1 MSVVAVVNQKGGVG
15 KTTVTL
21 NLAGALAASGVRV
34 LVVDLDPQA
43 NATSGLGV
51 WGPTATIDDVLA
63 DPYGTPASSIAIPS
77 AWPVEHGR
85 PDLVPS
91 SAALANREPLLAA
104 DPIGAQDRL
113 GTGLA
118 GLSHDVVLVDC
129 PPSLGLLTV
138 NALFAADQALIV
150 TEPAAWAADGVDMI
164 LATLQRVEA
173 RRLRPMQPARLVI
186 NRLGRTRDARYWHD
200 QLIERHRVRVLPPVQ
215 MRTAVSEAAAQSLP
229 VAALTRTGAAEAA
242 IEFRTIAVELASDL
256 GVGDGAP
263 DELASDT
270 LQLVQAIPVQ
280 SW

>member
-1 MSVVAVVNQKGGVG
+1 MSVIAVVNQKGGVG

-21 NLAGALAASGVRV
+21 NLAGALAASGRSI

-51 WGPTATIDDVLA
+51 WRPAATVDDVLA
-63 DPYGTPASSIAIPS
+63 DPFGTPAASIVVPA
-77 AWPVEHGR
+77 AWPAEHGR

-91 SAALANREPLLAA
+91 SPALANREPLLAA

-113 GTGLA
+113 GTGL
-118 GLSHDVVLVDC
+118 SSVTHDVVLVDC

-173 RRLRPMQPARLVI
+173 RRLRPMRAARLVI

-200 QLIERHRVRVLPPVQ
+200 QLIERHRARVLPPVH

-242 IEFRTIAVELASDL
+242 LEFRALAAQLASDL
-256 GVGDGAP
+256 ADGDGARHERAP
-263 DELASDT
+263 DTIELAS
-270 LQLVQAIPVQ
+270 ASPVRT
-280 SW
+280 W